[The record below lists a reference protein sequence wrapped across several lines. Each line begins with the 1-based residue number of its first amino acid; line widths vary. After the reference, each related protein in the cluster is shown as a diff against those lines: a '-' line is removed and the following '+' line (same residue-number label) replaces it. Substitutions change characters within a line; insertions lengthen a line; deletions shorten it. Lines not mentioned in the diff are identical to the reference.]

1 MLNWQLRQ
9 QKRLHG
15 RMQFPFPDAIHK
27 KDKETNSLSKYAIAL
42 TVFSLAACN
51 SSEAQ
56 FAAEQTA
63 NYMGVFEGWNIT
75 LRIYEPTED
84 YFNGEWVMPE
94 LELVD

>member
-1 MLNWQLRQ
+1 
-9 QKRLHG
+9 
-15 RMQFPFPDAIHK
+15 MQFPFPDGIHK
-27 KDKETNSLSKYAIAL
+27 KGREMKSLSKYAIAL

-51 SSEAQ
+51 SSEASIT
-56 FAAEQTA
+56 AEQTV
-63 NYMGVFEGWNIT
+63 NYMDVFEGWNIT